1 MKFDDGSVAIV
12 DGKIDDGPVAIVD
25 PQISDGPV
33 GTMGHPWTHQ

>member
-1 MKFDDGSVAIV
+1 MKIDDGSVAIV
-12 DGKIDDGPVAIVD
+12 DGEIDDGPVAIVD